1 MFNEKHQHTEM
12 RESRGEPFAPTVK
25 DFYEK
30 DVVCLTPED
39 SVYDAAKLMLS
50 HHVGDVVITADR
62 DGRVVPVGII
72 TDRDIVVSAVAKGV
86 DPNKMKI
93 SEILKADIVTATE
106 QHALSEL
113 VQMMVA
119 EGISRLPIV
128 NDYGALKGI
137 LSSKRLFQFF
147 AQGLC
152 ELTELSRQQK
162 KREKDFH

>member
-1 MFNEKHQHTEM
+1 MLNEKHEHTEM
-12 RESRGEPFAPTVK
+12 RESGAEPFAPTVR

-39 SVYDAAKLMLS
+39 SIYDAAKLMLS
-50 HHVGDVVITADR
+50 HHVGDIVITAER

-72 TDRDIVVSAVAKGV
+72 TDRDIVVGAVAKGA
-86 DPNKMKI
+86 DLTQMKI
-93 SEILKADIVTATE
+93 SEILKTGIVTATE
-106 QHALSEL
+106 EHALSEL
-113 VQMMVA
+113 VQMMVT

-137 LSSKRLFQFF
+137 LSSKRLFQYF

-152 ELTELSRQQK
+152 ELTELSQQQK